1 MYLIERE
8 RYDELHAMI
17 ARLGRQI
24 EKPMRPGRAPGIIDE
39 RVARRGDEEVLPMQL
54 SSIELRTLVAAQIA
68 SGLVGQVAPDS
79 PQTRIDEV
87 VQLAVRI
94 AKTLQNASIKS
105 MHEKEAPP

>member
-1 MYLIERE
+1 
-8 RYDELHAMI
+8 
-17 ARLGRQI
+17 
-24 EKPMRPGRAPGIIDE
+24 
-39 RVARRGDEEVLPMQL
+39 MQL

-79 PQTRIDEV
+79 PQARIDEV

-105 MHEKEAPP
+105 MHEKETPS